1 MVYLFMADGTEEVE
15 AIAVLDV
22 LRRGGVE
29 TLTVGVPEKRVC
41 LSHGLKVECD
51 AALRDL
57 PENAAPEAVVLPG
70 GMPGTVNLEKNET
83 VTRIVKDASSRG
95 VPVAAICAAPSILGH
110 LGLLRGREAICYPGY
125 EKELDGARISEKSVV
140 RDGNIIT
147 AKGAGVA
154 LEFGAKILEALK
166 DAGTADKILSAIQ
179 FVR

>member
-29 TLTVGVPEKRVC
+29 TLTVGVPEKTVC
-41 LSHGLKVECD
+41 MSHGLRVECD

-57 PENAAPEAVVLPG
+57 PENAAPEAVILPG
-70 GMPGTVNLEKNET
+70 GMPGTVNLENSKT
-83 VTRIVKDASSRG
+83 VTRIVKDASASG
-95 VPVAAICAAPSILGH
+95 AVVAAICAAPSILGH

-125 EKELDGARISEKSVV
+125 EKELDGARISANPVV

-166 DAGTADKILSAIQ
+166 DRSTADKILSAIQ
-179 FVR
+179 FVI